1 MEEQDRDAER
11 IAELRKQRG
20 PDPVP
25 AIPPGV
31 EVSDEEWAHAW
42 NAVLDLGLRVTKS
55 NARADDIRQEA
66 YVRLLTTRPW
76 TPQGETPFY
85 RHMLLTASSILKHE
99 NKARRRRAQYEADG
113 GAQYKRER
121 GVAARSPEQD
131 ALEHGENLR
140 SHDQAVRAL
149 AELRRR
155 LAAFPLELRIID
167 QAAQAEATGGDLQ
180 APAELARILGVGVE
194 EIYRAGARIR
204 RYKEGVYAAVS
215 GSEKES
221 GDGEA

>member
-1 MEEQDRDAER
+1 LEEQDRDAVR
-11 IAELRKQRG
+11 IADLRKQRG

-25 AIPPGV
+25 ALPPGL
-31 EVSDEEWAHAW
+31 EVSEKEWAHAW

-76 TPQGETPFY
+76 TPSGETPFV

-99 NKARRRRAQYEADG
+99 NKAGRRRAHYETDG

-121 GVAARSPEQD
+121 GDAAQSPEQD
-131 ALEHGENLR
+131 AIEHGENLR
-140 SHDQAVRAL
+140 SRDRAVRVL

-155 LAAFPLELRIID
+155 LAGFPLELRIID
-167 QAAQAEATGGDLQ
+167 HAAQAEAGGDDLEP
-180 APAELARILGVGVE
+180 PAELAKILGVGIE

-204 RYKEGVYAAVS
+204 RYKEGVYAAVG